1 MKGFFTRSNY
11 INNHT
16 MLNWWEEYSKKL
28 FWFLSKEMSA
38 SEVSLFAALRHFGTL
53 AFTHKNDGLT

>member
-1 MKGFFTRSNY
+1 
-11 INNHT
+11 